1 MRRIS
6 VKKVLL
12 IPDSFKGT
20 MSSSEICSIMDRQIR
35 RFYPEAEILSIPV
48 ADGGEGSVDAFLSA
62 VGGEKKF
69 VTVKGPYFEEMQ
81 AFYGLIDGGNTAV
94 IEMAAC
100 AGLPLVGDQKDPLK
114 TTTYGVGQ
122 LIADAVSHGCKTVI
136 LGLGGS
142 ATNDAGAGAASAL
155 GVRFYNQNGESFVP
169 VGGTLCEVDRIDL
182 SQRLPALNGVSFV
195 TMCDIDNPFY
205 GENGA
210 AYIFGPQKGADE
222 KTVEQLDNGL
232 RHIAKVIHSDLG
244 ISIDEI
250 PGSGAAGGMGGG
262 TVAFFDARLQ
272 MGIQTVLD
280 AVHFDELL
288 QGADM
293 VFSGEG
299 KIDTQSI
306 RGKVVIGVAERTRRA
321 GVPLIAV
328 VGDIG
333 DHIEAAY
340 DKGVNAIFSINR
352 VAVDFKIARKR
363 SKSDLELTM
372 ENIMRFLK
380 TVQ

>member
-1 MRRIS
+1 
-6 VKKVLL
+6 
-12 IPDSFKGT
+12 
-20 MSSSEICSIMDRQIR
+20 
-35 RFYPEAEILSIPV
+35 
-48 ADGGEGSVDAFLSA
+48 
-62 VGGEKKF
+62 
-69 VTVKGPYFEEMQ
+69 MQ

-210 AYIFGPQKGADE
+210 AYI
-222 KTVEQLDNGL
+222 LSL
-232 RHIAKVIHSDLG
+232 IHI
-244 ISIDEI
+244 
-250 PGSGAAGGMGGG
+250 
-262 TVAFFDARLQ
+262 
-272 MGIQTVLD
+272 
-280 AVHFDELL
+280 
-288 QGADM
+288 
-293 VFSGEG
+293 
-299 KIDTQSI
+299 
-306 RGKVVIGVAERTRRA
+306 
-321 GVPLIAV
+321 
-328 VGDIG
+328 
-333 DHIEAAY
+333 
-340 DKGVNAIFSINR
+340 
-352 VAVDFKIARKR
+352 
-363 SKSDLELTM
+363 
-372 ENIMRFLK
+372 
-380 TVQ
+380 